1 MLGLVCISAAIIDK
15 KTTGIAFSTAI
26 ICIFAII

>member
-15 KTTGIAFSTAI
+15 KLLILLLVQLLYVYLP
-26 ICIFAII
+26 